1 MPPPSQWASTPTATA
16 AAAAAVASSEKQTQK
31 ERNFASPRL
40 GPVNPQQNESTL
52 FQEMQIRNSDSKLE
66 FGMTL

>member
-1 MPPPSQWASTPTATA
+1 MPPPSQWASTPTAT

-40 GPVNPQQNESTL
+40 GPVSVGWKLLNESTP
-52 FQEMQIRNSDSKLE
+52 FQEMQIIHIPSWNLE
-66 FGMTL
+66 